1 MSAASSRCEATVV
14 VASYQRARLVSQM
27 LCDLAAQTL
36 APESFEVV
44 LIDDGSA
51 EPVSAHVDPSR
62 YPFALEVVRQ
72 ANAGP
77 AAARDRGAKLARGD
91 VLVFLDDDMRL
102 PETFLAAHL
111 AVHASTPRAVVVGLI
126 RPAQALATMP
136 LFERFHAAALDI
148 HVARLHAEQRHP
160 VGMEVCTGNLS
171 MRRDDYLAV
180 GGFDVALGR
189 SEDAELGVR
198 LEQAGCQLRFSEEA
212 YSIHDSDH
220 TDEKV
225 WLRRAY
231 LYGVYDT
238 RIGKKH
244 PDVPRADPWHWLD
257 MIGDVAK
264 PPLFFAL
271 ALPRAAWAVVWG
283 SMRAAE
289 ALDARGRER
298 PALALANLA
307 YGLQYFRGV
316 RAEEGSL
323 AQGLRG
329 YFAYRTRPPAHENDA
344 RKNLEGPMKLVT
356 ATRHAIRS
364 IKADHQMMHGY
375 DQKYSVG
382 EPRGGSLLKDLIY
395 RAGFQMMVGVRLMR
409 FCKEAGVPVAA
420 KMVSR
425 GIRFI
430 YGSDLHWDAQIADG
444 VCIIH
449 GYALGICAGAKIGPG
464 VILAHCVSIGEGR
477 DPETKEIGAPT
488 LEENVH
494 LGPASIL
501 LGPIVVGKGS
511 KVAAGAVLRQSVP
524 PGTVVEAPLPRIRLR
539 EPREQAKTAPVEH
552 PYVAQPSNPGG
563 DGGPIASGGE
573 RVHAH
578 G

>member
-1 MSAASSRCEATVV
+1 MSAPVSSLAASVV

-27 LCDLAAQTL
+27 LDDLAAQTV
-36 APESFEVV
+36 AMDSFEVV

-51 EPVSAHVDPSR
+51 EPVTAHVDPSR
-62 YPFALEVVRQ
+62 YPFALAIVRQ
-72 ANAGP
+72 ANTGP
-77 AAARDRGAKLARGD
+77 AAARDRGARLARGD

-102 PETFLAAHL
+102 PPTFLAAHL
-111 AVHASTPRAVVVGLI
+111 AVHATTPRAVVVGLI
-126 RPAQALATMP
+126 RPAQALASMP
-136 LFERFHAAALDI
+136 LFERFHAGALDV
-148 HVARLHAEQRHP
+148 HLARLRATRRDP
-160 VGMEVCTGNLS
+160 VGMEICSGNLS
-171 MRRDDYLAV
+171 MRRDDYLRV
-180 GGFDVALGR
+180 GGFDATLGR

-198 LEQAGCQLRFSEEA
+198 LEKSGCQLRFSEEA
-212 YSIHDSDH
+212 YSVHDSDH

-225 WLRRAY
+225 WLRRAF

-238 RIGKKH
+238 RIGRKH

-257 MIGDVAK
+257 MIGDAVK

-271 ALPRAAWAVVWG
+271 ALPRTASAVVWG
-283 SMRAAE
+283 AMRAAQS
-289 ALDARGRER
+289 LDARGRER
-298 PALALANLA
+298 PALALVNLA
-307 YGLQYFRGV
+307 YALQYFRGV
-316 RAEEGSL
+316 RAEEGFAKGIL
-323 AQGLRG
+323 G
-329 YFAYRTRPPAHENDA
+329 YFAYRTRPPSPETFADGA
-344 RKNLEGPMKLVT
+344 RTNLEGPMKLVT

-375 DQKYSVG
+375 DQKYAVG

-420 KMVSR
+420 KLVSR

-524 PGTVVEAPLPRIRLR
+524 PGTIVEAPLPRIRLR
-539 EPREQAKTAPVEH
+539 EPAKTAPVEH
-552 PYVAQPSNPGG
+552 PYIPPTSASAIG
-563 DGGPIASGGE
+563 DVRSTARG
-573 RVHAH
+573 
-578 G
+578 